1 MKHTRTGATGKASF
15 FTPKD
20 TSIFCNLRF
29 YYLLNG
35 PKKEITNTHQQKGST
50 RAPPQLPSHENTPER
65 ERGKPLFLFLF
76 LSFFFPLFV
85 CVHAWH
91 EKARQISRH
100 THTRERE
107 RERER
112 RGNMVKVAKTARTF
126 DAVREFVV
134 GFLSFYS
141 LSLSLSRHVAS
152 RRSRSRVSVCG
163 ALTVSLSLSLFL
175 VSFRMRKL
183 YSLRECRR

>member
-85 CVHAWH
+85 CVHACH
-91 EKARQISRH
+91 QKARQISRH
-100 THTRERE
+100 THTRRERE

-141 LSLSLSRHVAS
+141 LSLSLSLSRHVAS

-163 ALTVSLSLSLFL
+163 ALTVSLSLSLSRF
-175 VSFRMRKL
+175 VSNAKTV
-183 YSLRECRR
+183 

>member
-35 PKKEITNTHQQKGST
+35 PKKEINNQHTPTERKHARTATTPIARKHA
-50 RAPPQLPSHENTPER
+50 RARARKTSLS
-65 ERGKPLFLFLF
+65 LS
-76 LSFFFPLFV
+76 LSFFLFSSLRV
-85 CVHAWH
+85 R
-91 EKARQISRH
+91 ARVARESSTNLEAH
-100 THTRERE
+100 THTRDRERE

-163 ALTVSLSLSLFL
+163 ALTVSLSLSLSRF
-175 VSFRMRKL
+175 VSNAKTV
-183 YSLRECRR
+183 

>member
-35 PKKEITNTHQQKGST
+35 PKKEITNTQQTERKHART
-50 RAPPQLPSHENTPER
+50 ATTPIARKHARARARKTSLS
-65 ERGKPLFLFLF
+65 LS
-76 LSFFFPLFV
+76 LSFFLFSSLRV
-85 CVHAWH
+85 R
-91 EKARQISRH
+91 ARVARESSTNLEAH
-100 THTRERE
+100 THTARE

-163 ALTVSLSLSLFL
+163 ALTVSLSLSLSLSRF
-175 VSFRMRKL
+175 VSNAKTV
-183 YSLRECRR
+183 

>member
-100 THTRERE
+100 THTRRE

-134 GFLSFYS
+134 GFLSFYF
-141 LSLSLSRHVAS
+141 LSLSLDVSRLDGLGLAC
-152 RRSRSRVSVCG
+152 RSAERSP
-163 ALTVSLSLSLFL
+163 SLSLSLFL

>member
-35 PKKEITNTHQQKGST
+35 PKKEINNQHTPTERKHARTATTPIARKHA
-50 RAPPQLPSHENTPER
+50 RARARKTSLS
-65 ERGKPLFLFLF
+65 LS
-76 LSFFFPLFV
+76 LSFFLFSSLRV
-85 CVHAWH
+85 R
-91 EKARQISRH
+91 ARVARESSTNLEAH

-141 LSLSLSRHVAS
+141 LSL
-152 RRSRSRVSVCG
+152 
-163 ALTVSLSLSLFL
+163 
-175 VSFRMRKL
+175 
-183 YSLRECRR
+183 

>member
-76 LSFFFPLFV
+76 LSFLFPLFV

-100 THTRERE
+100 THTRRE

-134 GFLSFYS
+134 GFLSFYFLSLSLDVSRLDGLGLACRSAERSPS
-141 LSLSLSRHVAS
+141 LSLSLS
-152 RRSRSRVSVCG
+152 
-163 ALTVSLSLSLFL
+163 F
-175 VSFRMRKL
+175 SFRF
-183 YSLRECRR
+183 ECENCIVSANVGVD

>member
-100 THTRERE
+100 THTHERE

-134 GFLSFYS
+134 GFLSFYF
-141 LSLSLSRHVAS
+141 LSLSLDVSRLDGLGLAC
-152 RRSRSRVSVCG
+152 RSAERSP
-163 ALTVSLSLSLFL
+163 SLSLSLFL

>member
-1 MKHTRTGATGKASF
+1 MTGEAYAHWRDRKASF

-35 PKKEITNTHQQKGST
+35 PKKEINNQHTPTERKHARTATTPIARKHA
-50 RAPPQLPSHENTPER
+50 RARARKTSLS
-65 ERGKPLFLFLF
+65 LS
-76 LSFFFPLFV
+76 LSFFLFSSLRV
-85 CVHAWH
+85 R
-91 EKARQISRH
+91 ARVARESSTNLEAH

-107 RERER
+107 RERETR
-112 RGNMVKVAKTARTF
+112 SIVKVAKTARR

-163 ALTVSLSLSLFL
+163 ALTVSLSLSLSRF
-175 VSFRMRKL
+175 VSNAKTV
-183 YSLRECRR
+183 

>member
-100 THTRERE
+100 THTRRE

-134 GFLSFYS
+134 GFLSFYF
-141 LSLSLSRHVAS
+141 LSLSRRIAS

-163 ALTVSLSLSLFL
+163 ALTVSLSLSLSLFL

>member
-1 MKHTRTGATGKASF
+1 MKHARTAT
-15 FTPKD
+15 TPIARKHARARARK
-20 TSIFCNLRF
+20 TSLS
-29 YYLLNG
+29 L
-35 PKKEITNTHQQKGST
+35 S
-50 RAPPQLPSHENTPER
+50 
-65 ERGKPLFLFLF
+65 
-76 LSFFFPLFV
+76 LSFFLFSSLRV
-85 CVHAWH
+85 R
-91 EKARQISRH
+91 ARVARESSTNLEAH

-134 GFLSFYS
+134 GFLSFYF
-141 LSLSLSRHVAS
+141 LSLSRRIAS

-163 ALTVSLSLSLFL
+163 ALTVSLSLFL

-183 YSLRECRR
+183 YSLLECRR